1 MIQRPIK
8 TEINEDI
15 NEELNDISKRRSLNL
30 PNFSITNLYKKKNKK
45 KEPLVIK
52 YIIILIKIQ
61 SQDVFK
67 PLNPWIPNY
76 LTGKTL
82 NKFEILKDKHC
93 ITDLEKVI

>member
-1 MIQRPIK
+1 MKNVRVKELEDFSNDFLRKLGEDEEKIMMQRPVK

-52 YIIILIKIQ
+52 YIIILIKY
-61 SQDVFK
+61 SLK
-67 PLNPWIPNY
+67 MYLN
-76 LTGKTL
+76 L
-82 NKFEILKDKHC
+82 
-93 ITDLEKVI
+93 

>member
-1 MIQRPIK
+1 MKNVRVKELEDFSNDFLRKLGEDEEKIMMQRPVK

-52 YIIILIKIQ
+52 YIIILIKI
-61 SQDVFK
+61 
-67 PLNPWIPNY
+67 
-76 LTGKTL
+76 
-82 NKFEILKDKHC
+82 
-93 ITDLEKVI
+93 